1 MNLQEF
7 KATLAE
13 TLPPKELTPTLAAS
27 SDVGAYARA
36 ALAAL
41 WYAGKNNWEKAHTI
55 AQDIPTREGAWVH
68 AYLHREEGDK
78 GNAQYWY
85 DRAGRKMPSYS
96 LGEEWD
102 KMVAELLASH

>member
-7 KATLAE
+7 KASLTE
-13 TLPPKELTPTLAAS
+13 TLPPKGITPTLT
-27 SDVGAYARA
+27 
-36 ALAAL
+36 AL
-41 WYAGKNNWEKAHTI
+41 WHAGKSNWEKAHTI
-55 AQDIPTREGAWVH
+55 AQDIPTHEGSWVH

-85 DRAGRKMPSYS
+85 DRAGRKMPSYP

>member
-13 TLPPKELTPTLAAS
+13 TLPPKELTPI
-27 SDVGAYARA
+27 
-36 ALAAL
+36 LAAL